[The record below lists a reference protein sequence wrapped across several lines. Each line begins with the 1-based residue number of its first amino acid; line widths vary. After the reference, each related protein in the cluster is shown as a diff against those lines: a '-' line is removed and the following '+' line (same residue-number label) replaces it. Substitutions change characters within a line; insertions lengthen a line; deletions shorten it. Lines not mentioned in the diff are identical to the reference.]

1 MPSPRQI
8 RHTFAFR
15 KDKLAERIVKPEE
28 ATTIERF
35 DPGRPKGLREHVLV
49 EGVKRELFFY
59 ASSRLD
65 GLLSRT
71 EHFGAKTVQLYDGSK
86 DALVYRSVA

>member
-1 MPSPRQI
+1 M
-8 RHTFAFR
+8 
-15 KDKLAERIVKPEE
+15 
-28 ATTIERF
+28 
-35 DPGRPKGLREHVLV
+35 LV

-71 EHFGAKTVQLYDGSK
+71 ENFGAKTVQLYDGSK
-86 DALVYRSVA
+86 DALVYRSVAYKEGRSAGDGIGGDADGGIRKLAEKFRRTP